1 MFPYKLLLFSCVA
14 TVLWLSMTAL
24 FLQQLFVLEL
34 LLLLI
39 IWCFIGHFSTS
50 AAPVGAFNSTGLI
63 ISTYVHAA
71 TLDPTNPPQSCNL
84 IKRF

>member
-1 MFPYKLLLFSCVA
+1 
-14 TVLWLSMTAL
+14 MTAL

-50 AAPVGAFNSTGLI
+50 AAPVGGGALNSTGLI
-63 ISTYVHAA
+63 ILHMYMQQLWT
-71 TLDPTNPPQSCNL
+71 PQNHPKHPKVV
-84 IKRF
+84 I